1 MRIIQQLWWVTPEN
15 PYQNKNLAENQNRYI
30 GVTTVGQNAH
40 LIQGI
45 NNALGSEAIHTQ
57 LLAFAKGEDG
67 TTGSYDLMGFTQ
79 TVGGLDVA
87 EGAVVNLT
95 APDGTDEAPQGS
107 TGES

>member
-1 MRIIQQLWWVTPEN
+1 M
-15 PYQNKNLAENQNRYI
+15 
-30 GVTTVGQNAH
+30 TTVGQNAH

-95 APDGTDEAPQGS
+95 APDGTDEALKEVL
-107 TGES
+107 GES